1 MAYKVTY
8 DIKHINKES
17 NMYGVLSSG
26 FCKFR
31 SFVEAV
37 QFVRQMRGKQA
48 TKYHVIGMPV
58 IERI

>member
-8 DIKHINKES
+8 DIKHVNKES
-17 NMYGVLSSG
+17 DMYGVLCSG

-31 SFVEAV
+31 SFDEAV
-37 QFVRQMRGKQA
+37 QFVRQMRSKVA
-48 TKYHVIGMPV
+48 TKYQVIGMPV